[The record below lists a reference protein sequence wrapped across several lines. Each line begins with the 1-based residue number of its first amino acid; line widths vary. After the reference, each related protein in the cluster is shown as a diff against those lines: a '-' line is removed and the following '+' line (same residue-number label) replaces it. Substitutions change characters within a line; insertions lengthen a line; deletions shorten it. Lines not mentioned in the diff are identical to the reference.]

1 MGPDKQKTEKRNDTI
16 AENAVTDSAKPTQTI
31 PMSLELFKLS
41 IDCH

>member
-16 AENAVTDSAKPTQTI
+16 AENAATDSAKPTQTI